1 MRTDIRRLLPVL
13 LLTAALAGCQTGSDA
28 QLFFSAKSQPVMSGS
43 VAPADPADAA
53 PVSEDLG
60 LGRKHFTAGEYGLA
74 EKHFRLAV
82 EASPEDA
89 EAWLGLAAAYDQ
101 LKRFDL
107 ADPAYAETVKLV
119 GETAEVLNNRGYSH
133 MLRGEFRK
141 ARRDLRRAARRDPE
155 NPQIKANLQLLKVGR
170 SGRA

>member
-1 MRTDIRRLLPVL
+1 M
-13 LLTAALAGCQTGSDA
+13 TGSID
-28 QLFFSAKSQPVMSGS
+28 PNN
-43 VAPADPADAA
+43 PADAG
-53 PVSEDLG
+53 PVNEDLV
-60 LGRKHFTAGEYGLA
+60 LGRNHFAAGDYGLA

-82 EASPEDA
+82 ESNPENA

-119 GETAEVLNNRGYSH
+119 GETAEVLNNRGYSY
-133 MLRGEFRK
+133 MLRGDYRK
-141 ARRDLRRAARRDPE
+141 ARRDLKRAASLDPE
-155 NPQIKANLQLLKVGR
+155 NPQIQANLEQLKVAR